1 MKLSS
6 FALRL
11 GFIIVALNLF
21 VAAMVGLWL
30 QHSLAQNRDD
40 ARAAVDNL
48 AQMLQASLTGTIRHI
63 DLTLLTVGDDY
74 RQQSATGRIDDKALN
89 RLLAA
94 QQGHLPEIESL
105 RIADADGNV
114 RYGLGVKP
122 GTNLADREFFI
133 AARDDATPRLIVA
146 NPVFARISRKWV
158 VVFARRLETA
168 DGSFAGVVYVNL
180 ALDKLRRDFE
190 ALAIGPAG
198 SASLRDSQL
207 GVIVRVPETLPTEQA
222 IGNRVVSQTLREM
235 VLAGKTAGS
244 YVARTSYDQ
253 VERAAAF
260 RRLDPYPLYVT
271 IGFGEED
278 YLAVWYREAL
288 AAVAALALFA
298 LVTLSSAWL
307 LIRAWRRQEATAQ
320 ELAGSELEL
329 KAIIDTEP
337 ECVKLIDAECRL
349 QRMNAAGLKMIGADS
364 EDQVRGADVTTL
376 IVPAHRDAFRAMTK
390 NVFDGQSGMLEFEMV
405 SLKGNHRW
413 LETHATPLRSPAGEI
428 VSALGVTRDV
438 TQRKRADALVHRLKD
453 ELEQRVV
460 ERTAQLE
467 AARKELEEFS
477 YSMSHDL
484 RTPLRAINGYSNI
497 LLEDHRD
504 ELNAEGKRLLGA
516 LAENAG
522 RMGRLIDDILR
533 FLGMARRT
541 LKPVQVDLAALARE
555 VFAELEATMPQ
566 RRLRLQVDALPP
578 AWGDAEMLKL
588 LLAELFSN
596 AAKFSPPEREA
607 IIELAGEAG
616 DGAKVYRVT
625 DHGVGFDMRYAEKL
639 FKVFERVHPTGS
651 YEGTGIGLAIVK
663 RIVDRHGG
671 RVWAEGS
678 VDGGA
683 TFHFSLPDAPAPA
696 RGEARPK
703 ATETA

>member
-1 MKLSS
+1 
-6 FALRL
+6 
-11 GFIIVALNLF
+11 
-21 VAAMVGLWL
+21 
-30 QHSLAQNRDD
+30 
-40 ARAAVDNL
+40 
-48 AQMLQASLTGTIRHI
+48 
-63 DLTLLTVGDDY
+63 
-74 RQQSATGRIDDKALN
+74 
-89 RLLAA
+89 
-94 QQGHLPEIESL
+94 
-105 RIADADGNV
+105 
-114 RYGLGVKP
+114 
-122 GTNLADREFFI
+122 
-133 AARDDATPRLIVA
+133 
-146 NPVFARISRKWV
+146 
-158 VVFARRLETA
+158 
-168 DGSFAGVVYVNL
+168 
-180 ALDKLRRDFE
+180 
-190 ALAIGPAG
+190 
-198 SASLRDSQL
+198 
-207 GVIVRVPETLPTEQA
+207 
-222 IGNRVVSQTLREM
+222 
-235 VLAGKTAGS
+235 
-244 YVARTSYDQ
+244 
-253 VERAAAF
+253 
-260 RRLDPYPLYVT
+260 
-271 IGFGEED
+271 
-278 YLAVWYREAL
+278 
-288 AAVAALALFA
+288 
-298 LVTLSSAWL
+298 
-307 LIRAWRRQEATAQ
+307 
-320 ELAGSELEL
+320 
-329 KAIIDTEP
+329 
-337 ECVKLIDAECRL
+337 
-349 QRMNAAGLKMIGADS
+349 
-364 EDQVRGADVTTL
+364 
-376 IVPAHRDAFRAMTK
+376 
-390 NVFDGQSGMLEFEMV
+390 
-405 SLKGNHRW
+405 
-413 LETHATPLRSPAGEI
+413 LRSPAGEI